1 MDGKHV
7 KNKIAGT
14 GHNITEVAEM
24 IGMPRVNLSQS
35 LSSQDVKTGLV
46 EKIAR
51 ALGVPVSY
59 FFDPTSPS
67 HAVASGDFSAAAVNG
82 DASVNADCE
91 AVLKE
96 RVKSL
101 QKLVSEKDRMIEEKE
116 RTIKILL
123 QKRPQG
129 R

>member
-1 MDGKHV
+1 MKGEDV
-7 KNKIAGT
+7 KRKIAGV
-14 GHNITEVAEM
+14 GYSISEM
-24 IGMPRVNLSQS
+24 ARMLGTSQQNLSQS

-59 FFDPTSPS
+59 FFDSPPPS
-67 HAVASGDFSAAAVNG
+67 QAVAAGDFSAAAVNG
-82 DASVNADCE
+82 DASVNADCQ

-101 QKLVSEKDRMIEEKE
+101 QQLVDEKERMIEEKE

-123 QKRPQG
+123 QK
-129 R
+129 